1 MTASCSVFA
10 AISLDG
16 FFAREDGSLDWLAN
30 VASGSRDYG
39 YQQYLT
45 SVDATLMSV
54 RDMTSLLSGGFS
66 LPRNCFVYAEQPLPD
81 AESANLPTS
90 VRLIQADAAN
100 ALQQIST
107 NGIQNIAAEGSEV
120 IRALLA
126 DGLIS
131 RMTLTLA
138 PVLLG
143 KGMRLFG
150 ELTEDQYWQLQSHQ
164 AFDDGMVQLH
174 YEQSL

>member
-16 FFAREDGSLDWLAN
+16 YFAREDGSLDWLAN

-45 SVDATLMSV
+45 SVEATLMSV
-54 RDMTSLLSGGFS
+54 RDMASLLSTGLS
-66 LPRNCFVYAEQPLPD
+66 LPHTCFVYAEQALSA
-81 AESANLPTS
+81 AESGNLPSS

-126 DGLIS
+126 DGLIT

-143 KGMRLFG
+143 KGIRLFG

-174 YEQSL
+174 YEQLL

>member
-1 MTASCSVFA
+1 MTASCSIFA

-16 FFAREDGSLDWLAN
+16 FFAREDGSLDWLSN
-30 VASGSRDYG
+30 VASGNRDYG
-39 YQQYLT
+39 YQHYLT
-45 SVDATLMSV
+45 SVEAMLMSY
-54 RDMTSLLSGGFS
+54 RDMTSLLSTGLS
-66 LPRNCFVYAEQPLPD
+66 LPHICFVYAEQALSA
-81 AESANLPTS
+81 AESANLPSS
-90 VRLIQADAAN
+90 VRLIPGNAAD

-107 NGIQNIAAEGSEV
+107 NGIQNIAAEGSDT

-131 RMTLTLA
+131 RITLTLA

-143 KGMRLFG
+143 KGIRLFG
-150 ELTEDQYWQLQSHQ
+150 ELTEDQYWQLQSHL